1 MKKRYI
7 GLAALGVLAMG
18 AGTAAYVAAPTVH
31 EGSPGEAPELG
42 RMGEFTVGTQEL
54 TFTMPG
60 RITFGKLDMATGG
73 TQSETRE
80 LKVRMYYP
88 AQSSAGADPVQ
99 YSHTM
104 APPDMEPVTLE
115 YTGRAFADAPAMTDG
130 VFPLVIM
137 SHGFNGWS
145 TQFSNLAEHIAS
157 RGYVVASI
165 DHADRKLEGATD
177 FIHSFAYVL
186 ASRSLDQRQI
196 LAQILERAGA
206 DDAGACGLIDP
217 EHVGLIGYSMGGYGA
232 LASVGGDYDYQSS
245 TFDAVPSDAMAPVGT
260 AASEAA
266 PIDAMVA
273 FAPWGGQP
281 DNRVWSAEGLS
292 QITTPVMIVAGSEDD
307 VSNYDDGI
315 SWIFDQ
321 LTGTDRRML
330 VYRDARHN
338 IVGNAF
344 DLPEGAPFRAIE
356 FVNEPVWRQGRINA
370 INQHFVAAFL
380 DLTLKGDESMAAYL
394 DVPME
399 NSNDSSWDVS
409 FGEQLNGKMAGDGEP
424 AHWRGFQRRWALG
437 LEMYSK
443 AAGE

>member
-1 MKKRYI
+1 MKKRHI
-7 GLAALGVLAMG
+7 ALATVALLSVGG
-18 AGTAAYVAAPTVH
+18 ATAAYVATPTVH
-31 EGSPGEAPELG
+31 EGAPGEAPELG

-54 TFTMPG
+54 PFAMPD
-60 RITFGKLDMATGG
+60 RVTFGKLDMATGG

-80 LKVRMYYP
+80 LMVRIYYP
-88 AQSSAGADPVQ
+88 AQNAADGEPIA
-99 YSHTM
+99 YTHTM
-104 APPDMEPVTLE
+104 APPDMQPVTLD
-115 YTGRAFADAPAMTDG
+115 YTGRAFADAPALTEG
-130 VFPLVIM
+130 AFPLVIM

-177 FIHSFAYVL
+177 FIHSFASVL
-186 ASRSLDQRQI
+186 ASRSLDQRQV
-196 LAQILERAGA
+196 LGQILERAEA
-206 DDAGACGLIDP
+206 DNAGAFGLIDP
-217 EHVGLIGYSMGGYGA
+217 ENIGLIGYSMGGYGA
-232 LASVGGDYDYQSS
+232 LASVGGVYDYESS
-245 TFDAVPSDAMAPVGT
+245 TFDAVPSDAMAPVS
-260 AASEAA
+260 AAADEAA

-292 QITTPVMIVAGSEDD
+292 QITAPVMIVAGSEDD
-307 VSNYDDGI
+307 VSNYADGI

-344 DLPEGAPFRAIE
+344 DLPQDAPFRAIE

-380 DLTLKGDESMAAYL
+380 DLTLKGDASMAAYL

-399 NSNDSSWDVS
+399 NSNDGAWDVA

-424 AHWRGFQRRWALG
+424 EHWRGFQRRWALG
-437 LEMYSK
+437 LEMHRK